1 VNTVRF
7 GVDEVFDL
15 PTRSGLLVVG
25 IFIDGQ
31 PVCIPSFR
39 DTTTTGHPL
48 TVIGVEFAT
57 ARTLRTGQT
66 TFLLDRADEQYAN
79 AGREWSAEVGTGA
92 ELHG

>member
-1 VNTVRF
+1 MSTVCF

-15 PTRSGLLVVG
+15 PIRGGLLVVG
-25 IFIDGQ
+25 TFIDGQ

-39 DTTTTGHPL
+39 DTTTGHPL
-48 TVIGVEFAT
+48 TVFGVEFAT

-66 TFLLDRADEQYAN
+66 TFLLHRADEQYAN
-79 AGREWSAEVGTGA
+79 AGREWSADVGTGA